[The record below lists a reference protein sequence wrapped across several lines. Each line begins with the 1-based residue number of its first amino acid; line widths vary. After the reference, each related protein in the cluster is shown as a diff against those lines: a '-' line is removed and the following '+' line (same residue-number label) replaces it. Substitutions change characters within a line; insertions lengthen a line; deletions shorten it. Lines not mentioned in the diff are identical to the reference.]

1 VFQNK
6 IEIIVPHSHY
16 SSYLESL
23 VSSWNSNDLYFTMEY
38 DHLDQRI
45 FSAFSPHI
53 ENIKNEKELVKRIL
67 SLNILVNGALFVA
80 YAKTRTKVEFTNY
93 HIEDKE
99 IDNTIK
105 KDGFA
110 GFWTDSIEEYPF
122 ENDESFYIQE
132 ENRNLPKRADLDVM
146 LFSISKFDYIIRTL
160 LYQAGVIFNNGINEK
175 ILTWT
180 TLYKMVDTI
189 KVGCKEVGVDYKTL
203 IDEVALERFT
213 AACNNPTILG
223 VYARHGGKGRNI
235 TRIQPITHIEEA
247 ISLIL
252 CFANRFSKVYVTK
265 KGYIT
270 IDDCT
275 ISKCEYKEYRDP
287 YNSSNIDYSE
297 FKHFDV

>member
-1 VFQNK
+1 VFKNK
-6 IEIIVPHSHY
+6 IEIIVSHN

-23 VSSWNSNDLYFTMEY
+23 VHSWNSNDLYFTMDY
-38 DHLDQRI
+38 DFSDQRI

-80 YAKTRTKVEFTNY
+80 YAKTKTKIKFINY
-93 HIEDKE
+93 YIEDKE
-99 IDNTIK
+99 IDSSIK
-105 KDGFA
+105 KDGFV

-122 ENDESFYIQE
+122 ENDEDFYIKK
-132 ENRNLPKRADLDVM
+132 ENRNLPKKADLDVM

-160 LYQAGVIFNNGINEK
+160 LYQAGIIFNNGINEK

-189 KVGCKEVGVDYKTL
+189 KVGCKEITIDYKTF
-203 IDEVALERFT
+203 IDETALERFT
-213 AACNNPTILG
+213 AACNNPTVLG
-223 VYARHGGKGRNI
+223 IYARHGGKGKNV
-235 TRIQPITHIEEA
+235 TRIQPITHLEEA

-252 CFANRFSKVYVTK
+252 CFANRFSKIYVMK

-270 IDDCT
+270 IDNCT
-275 ISKCEYKEYRDP
+275 ISKCEYKEYYDP
-287 YNSSNIDYSE
+287 YSSSNIDYSKIE
-297 FKHFDV
+297 HIEV